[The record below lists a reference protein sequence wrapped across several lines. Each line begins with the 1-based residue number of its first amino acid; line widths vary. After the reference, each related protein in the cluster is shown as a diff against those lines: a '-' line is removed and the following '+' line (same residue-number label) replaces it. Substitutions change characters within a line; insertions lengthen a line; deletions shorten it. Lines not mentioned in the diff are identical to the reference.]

1 MKQKI
6 NCIIYDYSYRKL
18 DAFGIYELTLILTNQ
33 DTIIQR
39 LFISDIDVNIDDYI
53 KTYISHF

>member
-1 MKQKI
+1 MNKI

-18 DAFGIYELTLILTNQ
+18 EQFGIYELTLILTNG

-39 LFISDIDVNIDDYI
+39 LFISDINVNIDDYI

>member
-1 MKQKI
+1 MDKI

-18 DAFGIYELTLILTNQ
+18 EQFGMFELTLILTNQ

-39 LFISDIDVNIDDYI
+39 LFISDVDVNIDDYI

>member
-1 MKQKI
+1 MNNKI

-18 DAFGIYELTLILTNQ
+18 DQFGIYELTFILTNQ

-39 LFISDIDVNIDDYI
+39 LFISDV
-53 KTYISHF
+53 

>member
-1 MKQKI
+1 MDKI

-18 DAFGIYELTLILTNQ
+18 EQFGMFELTLILTNGN
-33 DTIIQR
+33 TIIQR
-39 LFISDIDVNIDDYI
+39 LFISDVDVNIDDYI

>member
-1 MKQKI
+1 MNKI
-6 NCIIYDYSYRKL
+6 NCIIYDYSYRTL
-18 DAFGIYELTLILTNQ
+18 DAFGIYELTLILTNG

-39 LFISDIDVNIDDYI
+39 LFISDVDVNIDDYI

>member
-1 MKQKI
+1 MDKI

-18 DAFGIYELTLILTNQ
+18 EQFCMFELTLILTNGN
-33 DTIIQR
+33 TIIQR
-39 LFISDIDVNIDDYI
+39 LFISDVDVNIDDYI

>member
-1 MKQKI
+1 MNKI

-18 DAFGIYELTLILTNQ
+18 DAFGIYELTLILTNG

-39 LFISDIDVNIDDYI
+39 LFISDLDIDIDNYM
-53 KTYISHF
+53 KTYINYF

>member
-1 MKQKI
+1 MDKI

-18 DAFGIYELTLILTNQ
+18 EQFGMYELTLILTNQ

-39 LFISDIDVNIDDYI
+39 LFISDVDVNIDDYI

>member
-1 MKQKI
+1 MNNKI
-6 NCIIYDYSYRKL
+6 NCIIYNYSYRKL
-18 DAFGIYELTLILTNQ
+18 EQFGMYELTLILTNG

-39 LFISDIDVNIDDYI
+39 LFISDVDVNIDDYI

>member
-6 NCIIYDYSYRKL
+6 NCIIYDYNYRKL
-18 DAFGIYELTLILTNQ
+18 DAFGIYEITFILTNG
-33 DTIIQR
+33 DTIIQK
-39 LFISDIDVNIDDYI
+39 LFISDVDVNIDNYI

>member
-1 MKQKI
+1 MNKI

-18 DAFGIYELTLILTNQ
+18 EKFGMFELTLILTNG

-39 LFISDIDVNIDDYI
+39 LFISDLDIDIDNYM
-53 KTYISHF
+53 KTYISYF